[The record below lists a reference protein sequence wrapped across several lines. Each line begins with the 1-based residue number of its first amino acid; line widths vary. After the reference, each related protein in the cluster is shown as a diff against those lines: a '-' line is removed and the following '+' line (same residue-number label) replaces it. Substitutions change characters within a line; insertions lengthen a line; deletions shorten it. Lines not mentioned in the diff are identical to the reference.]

1 MSITTYNLS
10 KISLKKIHI
19 QCMNMNENKWTKE
32 AITSP
37 IVGKISN
44 KYIWINLTENLN
56 DIYKKANKTFL
67 RSMKEKIWM
76 NEKSTLLS
84 WVWKKLV
91 L

>member
-1 MSITTYNLS
+1 MSITTYNLF

-56 DIYKKANKTFL
+56 DIYLKSQQNLTKKHERKNLNEWKIDITFL
-67 RSMKEKIWM
+67 SVK
-76 NEKSTLLS
+76 N
-84 WVWKKLV
+84 
-91 L
+91 

>member
-1 MSITTYNLS
+1 MSTTTYNLF

-56 DIYKKANKTFL
+56 DIYLKSQQNLTKKHERKNLNEWKIDITFL
-67 RSMKEKIWM
+67 SVK
-76 NEKSTLLS
+76 N
-84 WVWKKLV
+84 
-91 L
+91 

>member
-1 MSITTYNLS
+1 MSTTTYNLF

-56 DIYKKANKTFL
+56 GIYLKSQQNLTKKHERKNLNEWKIDITFL
-67 RSMKEKIWM
+67 SVK
-76 NEKSTLLS
+76 N
-84 WVWKKLV
+84 
-91 L
+91 